1 MAAIPSFRKN
11 LWPRHCLPSA
21 RELVHNIVISSK
33 TPLSTKDIYNLAL
46 KQTAIQLVSD
56 ESGPQHNVP
65 KKEHPS
71 IVRGIT
77 RQPSTRPPHP
87 EHAIRSLQYL
97 KRVVLPDLVNSKKV
111 EKFCTKRTLSQ
122 AEIDHRLQ
130 TVTKAARK
138 EQAVLLATPRNTW
151 LWRMTTPPPP
161 PKPLP
166 ASSLSKSE
174 LLGLP
179 RLTAADVGV
188 GEDWSHLNKRRQR
201 ARKEKVERDLKWM
214 WTLQAAKREAAR
226 EALRLSAPASV
237 HSQ

>member
-1 MAAIPSFRKN
+1 MATISSFRKN

-21 RELVHNIVISSK
+21 RELVRSIVVSST

-46 KQTAIQLVSD
+46 KQKAIQPVSD
-56 ESGPQHNVP
+56 ASAPQHNVP
-65 KKEHPS
+65 KKEHPTV
-71 IVRGIT
+71 VRGMT
-77 RQPSTRPPHP
+77 RQPPTRPPHP
-87 EHAIRSLQYL
+87 EHPVRSLQYL
-97 KRVVLPDLVNSKKV
+97 KRVVLPELVNSKKV
-111 EKFCTKRTLSQ
+111 EKFCAKRTLSQ

-138 EQAVLLATPRNTW
+138 EQAVLLAAPRNTW
-151 LWRMTTPPPP
+151 LWRMATPPPP

-166 ASSLSKSE
+166 ASTLSKSE

-226 EALRLSAPASV
+226 EALQLSAPAS
-237 HSQ
+237 

>member
-21 RELVHNIVISSK
+21 REIVRSIVVSSK

-46 KQTAIQLVSD
+46 KHTTIQLVTD
-56 ESGPQHNVP
+56 ESPEHNVP
-65 KKEHPS
+65 KKEHPT
-71 IVRGIT
+71 IVRGIK

-87 EHAIRSLQYL
+87 EHPVRSLQYL
-97 KRVVLPDLVNSKKV
+97 KRVVLPDLVNSKMV

-138 EQAVLLATPRNTW
+138 EQAVSLATPRNTW
-151 LWRMTTPPPP
+151 LWRLATPPPP
-161 PKPLP
+161 PKPMP
-166 ASSLSKSE
+166 TSTLSKSE

-201 ARKEKVERDLKWM
+201 ARKDKVQRDLKWM

-226 EALRLSAPASV
+226 EALQLSAPAS
-237 HSQ
+237 

>member
-1 MAAIPSFRKN
+1 MATIPSFRKN

-21 RELVHNIVISSK
+21 RELVRSIVASST

-46 KQTAIQLVSD
+46 KQTAIQIVSD
-56 ESGPQHNVP
+56 KSPEHNVP
-65 KKEHPS
+65 KKEHPT

-87 EHAIRSLQYL
+87 EHPVRSLQYL
-97 KRVVLPDLVNSKKV
+97 KRVVLPDLVTSKGV

-122 AEIDHRLQ
+122 ADIDHRLQ

-138 EQAVLLATPRNTW
+138 EQAVLLAAPRNTW
-151 LWRMTTPPPP
+151 LWRMTTPAPP

-166 ASSLSKSE
+166 ASTLSKSE

-188 GEDWSHLNKRRQR
+188 GEDWGHLNKRRRR

-226 EALRLSAPASV
+226 EALRLSAPAP
-237 HSQ
+237 

>member
-21 RELVHNIVISSK
+21 RELVRGIVVSST

-46 KQTAIQLVSD
+46 KQTAIQLVSN
-56 ESGPQHNVP
+56 ELPEHNVP
-65 KKEHPS
+65 KKEYPT

-87 EHAIRSLQYL
+87 EHPVRSLQYL
-97 KRVVLPDLVNSKKV
+97 KRVVLPDLVNTREV
-111 EKFCTKRTLSQ
+111 EKFCTKQTLSQ

-138 EQAVLLATPRNTW
+138 EQAVLLAAPRNTW
-151 LWRMTTPPPP
+151 LWRMTAPPPP

-166 ASSLSKSE
+166 ASTLSKSE

-179 RLTAADVGV
+179 RFTAADVGV

-214 WTLQAAKREAAR
+214 WTLQAAKREAVR
-226 EALRLSAPASV
+226 EALQLSAPAS
-237 HSQ
+237 

>member
-1 MAAIPSFRKN
+1 MAAIPSFRRN

-21 RELVHNIVISSK
+21 RDLVRSIVVSSK
-33 TPLSTKDIYNLAL
+33 SPLSTKDIYHLAL

-56 ESGPQHNVP
+56 ESPEHNVP
-65 KKEHPS
+65 KKEHPT
-71 IVRGIT
+71 IVRGMLK
-77 RQPSTRPPHP
+77 QPSTRPPHP
-87 EHAIRSLQYL
+87 EHAVRSLQYL
-97 KRVVLPDLVNSKKV
+97 KRVVLPDLVNSKEI

-138 EQAVLLATPRNTW
+138 EQSALLAAPRNTW
-151 LWRMTTPPPP
+151 LWKTRTPPPP
-161 PKPLP
+161 LKPLP
-166 ASSLSKSE
+166 VSTLSKSE

-188 GEDWSHLNKRRQR
+188 GEDWSHLNKRRRR

-226 EALRLSAPASV
+226 EVLQLSAPAS
-237 HSQ
+237 

>member
-21 RELVHNIVISSK
+21 RELVRSIIVSST
-33 TPLSTKDIYNLAL
+33 TPLSTKDIYHLAV
-46 KQTAIQLVSD
+46 KKTGIQPVSD
-56 ESGPQHNVP
+56 ELPEHNVP
-65 KKEHPS
+65 KRESPTT
-71 IVRGIT
+71 VRGIT

-87 EHAIRSLQYL
+87 EHPVRSLQYL
-97 KRVVLPDLVNSKKV
+97 KRVVLPDLVKSKDV

-122 AEIDHRLQ
+122 AEIEHRLQ

-138 EQAVLLATPRNTW
+138 EQALLLAASRNTW
-151 LWRMTTPPPP
+151 LWKTSTPPPP
-161 PKPLP
+161 PKPSP
-166 ASSLSKSE
+166 SSTLSKSE

-201 ARKEKVERDLKWM
+201 ARKGKIERDLKWM

-226 EALRLSAPASV
+226 EALRLNAPAS
-237 HSQ
+237 

>member
-1 MAAIPSFRKN
+1 MAPVPSFRKN

-21 RELVHNIVISSK
+21 RELVRSIVVSSA
-33 TPLSTKDIYNLAL
+33 TPLSTKDIYSLAL
-46 KQTAIQLVSD
+46 KQTAIQPVSN
-56 ESGPQHNVP
+56 ESPEHNVP
-65 KKEHPS
+65 KKEHPT

-87 EHAIRSLQYL
+87 EHPVRSLQYL
-97 KRVVLPDLVNSKKV
+97 KRVVLPDLVNSKKI

-138 EQAVLLATPRNTW
+138 EQAVLLAAPRNTW
-151 LWRMTTPPPP
+151 LWRMTTPSPL

-166 ASSLSKSE
+166 ASTLSKSE

-214 WTLQAAKREAAR
+214 WILQAAKREAAR
-226 EALRLSAPASV
+226 EALQLSAPAS
-237 HSQ
+237 

>member
-1 MAAIPSFRKN
+1 MYSVSK
-11 LWPRHCLPSA
+11 PR
-21 RELVHNIVISSK
+21 
-33 TPLSTKDIYNLAL
+33 
-46 KQTAIQLVSD
+46 
-56 ESGPQHNVP
+56 
-65 KKEHPS
+65 
-71 IVRGIT
+71 
-77 RQPSTRPPHP
+77 
-87 EHAIRSLQYL
+87 YL

-138 EQAVLLATPRNTW
+138 EQAVSLAAPRNTW
-151 LWRMTTPPPP
+151 LWRTTTPPPP
-161 PKPLP
+161 PKPMP
-166 ASSLSKSE
+166 TSTLSKSE

-201 ARKEKVERDLKWM
+201 ARKEKVQRDLKWM

-226 EALRLSAPASV
+226 EALQLSAPAS
-237 HSQ
+237 

>member
-1 MAAIPSFRKN
+1 MAAIPRKQ

-21 RELVHNIVISSK
+21 RELVRSVIVSST
-33 TPLSTKDIYNLAL
+33 TPLSTKDIYNLAV
-46 KQTAIQLVSD
+46 KQIGIQPISD
-56 ESGPQHNVP
+56 QSPEYSVP
-65 KKEHPS
+65 KTEHPT
-71 IVRGIT
+71 IVRGFT

-87 EHAIRSLQYL
+87 EHPVRSLQYL
-97 KRVVLPDLVNSKKV
+97 KRVVLPDLVNSKDV
-111 EKFCTKRTLSQ
+111 EKFCTKQTLSQ
-122 AEIDHRLQ
+122 AEIEHRLQ

-138 EQAVLLATPRNTW
+138 EQAVSLAAPRSTW
-151 LWRMTTPPPP
+151 LWRTATPPPP
-161 PKPLP
+161 PKPSP
-166 ASSLSKSE
+166 PPSLSKSE

-226 EALRLSAPASV
+226 EALRLSAPAS
-237 HSQ
+237 